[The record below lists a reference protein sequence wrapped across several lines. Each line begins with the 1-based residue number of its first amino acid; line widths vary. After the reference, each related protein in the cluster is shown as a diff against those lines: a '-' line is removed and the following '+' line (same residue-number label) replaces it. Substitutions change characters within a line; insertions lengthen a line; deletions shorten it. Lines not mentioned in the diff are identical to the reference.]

1 MYKIIY
7 MKADYEPWWQFEG
20 WEEHIVEE
28 NAFEIKEEAEQYLVE
43 TLQNFKEK
51 YDHDSSKKN
60 DSGHFGLMMKL
71 GFVKLVMKISK
82 LITVL
87 FG

>member
-20 WEEHIVEE
+20 WEEHIIEE
-28 NAFEIKEEAEQYLVE
+28 NVFEIKEEAEYFLIR
-43 TLQNFKEK
+43 TLQIFKEK
-51 YDHDSSKKN
+51 YDHDASKKN

-71 GFVKLVMKISK
+71 GFVKLVMKIFK